1 MRFSIYMILPGH
13 ENPLHRH
20 PGSDEI
26 LFFSNGTGECIIGD
40 KTWPVKNGVVLF
52 VPNTTTTLRN

>member
-26 LFFSNGTGECIIGD
+26 LFFNYGTGECVIGN
-40 KTWPVKNGVVLF
+40 KTYPVEDDSLN
-52 VPNTTTTLRN
+52 RNCLIGKF